1 MADIQHTDTGV
12 RADMRAFVEDNF
24 LYLQPELRFTD
35 DDPLLALGIIDSL
48 GFVELVEEIQA
59 RYGVTIE
66 DLEITE
72 GNFGSVAAIAAFV
85 ERKQRAS

>member
-1 MADIQHTDTGV
+1 MADVQHIDTGV

-72 GNFGSVAAIAAFV
+72 ENFGSVAAIAAFV
-85 ERKQRAS
+85 ERKQRPS